1 MAGPAGTSPTLPAMS
16 SQQGRGTGIRS
27 RGGPLVIAIDIGS
40 SSVRA
45 ELFDADGR
53 SRRRS
58 FCQVPYLPTVDGR
71 GGVSVEFPRLLAVV
85 ASTLDAFVARAG
97 ADLGRVTG
105 VGISCFL
112 HSLAATDA
120 TGRAITPLLTWA
132 DTSSAGEAA
141 ELRTR
146 LDGPELWQET
156 GAPLHASYWPA
167 KIVHLR
173 RSMRTSPRGW
183 AGAPELLYRELTGAR
198 ATDLSQASGTGLLD
212 RRTGTWHRGLLDA
225 LDLRAAALPE
235 IAAQNS
241 WARLTGWAATRW
253 PALGRI
259 PWFSPWS
266 DASCGNVGLGCLA
279 GGAAALQIGT
289 SGAVRAILADPVPA
303 IPAGLFG
310 HRLADGTALVGGQL
324 SEGGGVAAA
333 VARLLGR
340 SMRGLEA
347 EAATL
352 PPDGHGLTVLPYLAG
367 ERGPGYHDAAR
378 GVLAGLSL
386 GSSRAEVF
394 LAVIEAVALDFAAL
408 DRRLA
413 MASGGPAR
421 IVASGGALARSP
433 LLVEILAAAL
443 GRPIEA
449 SEEGEASSRGAAILA
464 LAAGGTIGSPADI
477 PPPATRQVVPDPD
490 RVVRYRAAVARQAD
504 LYRRILE
511 S

>member
-1 MAGPAGTSPTLPAMS
+1 MNASPTLPAMG
-16 SQQGRGTGIRS
+16 SQPARGTGIRS
-27 RGGPLVIAIDIGS
+27 RGGPLVVAIDIGS

-45 ELFDADGR
+45 ELFGADGR
-53 SRRRS
+53 PRRRS
-58 FCQVPYLPTVDGR
+58 FSQVRYLPTIDGH
-71 GGVSVEFPRLLAVV
+71 GGVSVEFPRLLGVV

-112 HSLAATDA
+112 HSLAATDP

-141 ELRTR
+141 ELRTW
-146 LDGPELWQET
+146 LDGQRLWQET

-173 RSMRTSPRGW
+173 RSIGPSSPGW
-183 AGAPELLYRELTGAR
+183 AGAPELLYRELTGSR
-198 ATDLSQASGTGLLD
+198 ASDLSQASGSGLLD
-212 RRTGTWHRGLLDA
+212 RRAGTWHGALLEA
-225 LDLRAAALPE
+225 LDLRATALPE
-235 IAAQNS
+235 IAAPNS
-241 WARLTGWAATRW
+241 WARLSGWAATRW
-253 PALGRI
+253 PALARV

-279 GGAAALQIGT
+279 GGPAALQVGT
-289 SGAVRAILADPVPA
+289 SGALRAIVADPVPT

-340 SMRGLEA
+340 SMRALEV
-347 EAATL
+347 EAAAL

-367 ERGPGYHDAAR
+367 ERGPGYHDGAR
-378 GVLAGLSL
+378 GVLAGLLL
-386 GSSRAEVF
+386 GSTPGQVF
-394 LAVIEAVALDFAAL
+394 LAVLEAIALDFAAL

-413 MASGGPAR
+413 TTLAGPPR

-433 LLVEILAAAL
+433 LLVDILAAAL

-449 SEEGEASSRGAAILA
+449 SAGEASSRGAAILA
-464 LAAGGTIGSPADI
+464 LAAGGTIGSPADV
-477 PPPATRQVVPDPD
+477 PAPATRKVVPDPE
-490 RVVRYRAAVARQAD
+490 RVARYAAAAARQAE
-504 LYRRILE
+504 LYRRILD